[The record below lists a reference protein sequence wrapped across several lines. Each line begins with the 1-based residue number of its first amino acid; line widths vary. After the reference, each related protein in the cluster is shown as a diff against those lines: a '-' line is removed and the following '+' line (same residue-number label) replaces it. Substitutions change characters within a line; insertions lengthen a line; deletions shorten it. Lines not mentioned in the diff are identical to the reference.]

1 MSLKQVLSDCR
12 DDILAR
18 FVREVERKD
27 LPPPGL
33 PRSVLVDHIP
43 VFLDE
48 IGVELSRGEH
58 ARLSMDA
65 IDVSATARQHGEQRW
80 KLGYD
85 LEAIV
90 REYGILR
97 HAILEAAKAAAMP
110 PTVEESDVLAQYLN
124 VGIAA
129 ATAEYVR
136 SREEQLKAR
145 QADLTFLSEAGEL
158 LGSSLDYASTLG
170 RLTRLLVPRLGDFCV
185 VHLEG
190 SPVDELPI
198 VHVNPAKVALVRDA
212 LRMFQQPE
220 GLHTHAE
227 VVRTGKSVLVEA
239 PSPGFYESIARSSE
253 HLAVLN
259 RLAATSWMGVPL
271 QIKNQLFG
279 TISLAWSDS
288 GRHYGRADLLLA
300 EDLARRAAAAIDNAR
315 LYALSS
321 EERAHAEAATRS
333 KDEFIGM
340 VSQELRTPL
349 SVIIGWVRLLRNGS
363 LSEQIRNHALDV
375 IERNAGAQDKLVSD
389 LLDISR
395 ANATTAGAS
404 KKAAPGVRQQDLVRP
419 STLAGL
425 SVLVVD
431 DENDVRDLLRVI
443 LESSGMEVHDAA
455 SAGEGMAK
463 LEREAIDLIIS
474 DVAMPAEDGY
484 SFIRAVR
491 TMADKDKAHIPA
503 VALTALTRNED
514 RRRALLE
521 GFNVHMSKP
530 VEPAELLV
538 SLADLSQ
545 HLNKAERPSTP
556 AVSALGVKLGGRA
569 PGDGDPGPKS
579 N

>member
-1 MSLKQVLSDCR
+1 MSLKQLLSDYR

-18 FVREVERKD
+18 FVGEVERKE
-27 LPPPGL
+27 LPPSGL

-48 IGVELSRGEH
+48 IAVELSRGEH

-110 PTVEESDVLAQYLN
+110 PTMEESDVLAQYLN

-190 SPVDELPI
+190 SSIDELPI

-239 PSPGFYESIARSSE
+239 PSPGFYESIAQSSE

-321 EERAHAEAATRS
+321 EERANAEAATRS
-333 KDEFIGM
+333 KDEFIAM

-363 LSEQIRNHALDV
+363 LSEQARNHALDV
-375 IERNAGAQDKLVSD
+375 IERNASAQDKLVSD

-395 ANATTAGAS
+395 ANST
-404 KKAAPGVRQQDLVRP
+404 APGVIKKPAPGARQPDLVRP

-425 SVLVVD
+425 TVLVVD
-431 DENDVRDLLRVI
+431 DESDVRDLLRVI
-443 LESSGMEVHDAA
+443 LESCGMEVHDAA
-455 SAGEGMAK
+455 SAGEGLAK
-463 LEREAIDLIIS
+463 LETEAIDLIIS

-538 SLADLSQ
+538 SLADLGQ
-545 HLNKAERPSTP
+545 HLNKAERQPEP
-556 AVSALGVKLGGRA
+556 AVSALPVKLGGRL
-569 PGDGDPGPKS
+569 GDDGDPGPKS